1 MILPSPVRY
10 TPDVEQFRED
20 EQETVDKL
28 NEAFDEIQTKT
39 NEDYG
44 HAVRAVHAKPHAI
57 LKGSLTVQSGLAPEL
72 AQGLFATPG
81 EHSAYARISTNPG
94 DILDDAIALPRG
106 LALKVADV
114 AGERL
119 PGAEGAT
126 QDFIMING
134 PTFLAPDAKKFAGN
148 LALLAKTTDK
158 AEGAKV
164 ALSKVLQV
172 VNSALGAVGLESAAL
187 GSLGG
192 APQVDPLGE
201 TYFSVTPFRHGDYI
215 AKYRLRPLSP
225 ALTALTG
232 EIIDTKDRPDGI
244 RETVREEYAGI
255 DGEWAFEVQLCRD
268 IDKQPVED
276 PTVEWKE
283 ADAPFVQVA
292 TLRVPRQDSWDA
304 AAVQQ
309 VNEEMRF
316 SVWTGLAAHQ
326 PLGDVNRAR
335 RDTYRH
341 SADFRAAANR
351 CPIHEP
357 ASVDA

>member
-1 MILPSPVRY
+1 MSLPPPVPY
-10 TPDVEQFRED
+10 TPDVETFRDD
-20 EQETVDKL
+20 EQETVAKL
-28 NEAFDEIQTKT
+28 NQAFDEILTKT

-57 LKGSLTVQSGLAPEL
+57 LKGTLSVHAGLAPEL

-81 EHSAYARISTNPG
+81 EHPAYARISTNPG

-114 AGERL
+114 PGERL
-119 PGAEGAT
+119 PGAEGTT
-126 QDFIMING
+126 QDFVMING
-134 PTFLAPDAKKFAGN
+134 PTFLAPTAKKFAGN

-164 ALSKVLQV
+164 VLSKVLQV
-172 VNSALGAVGLESAAL
+172 LNGALGAVGLDSAAL

-192 APQVDPLGE
+192 APQVEPLGE

-215 AKYRLRPLSP
+215 AKYRLRPISP

-232 EIIDTKDRPDGI
+232 GTIDTKDRRDAI
-244 RETVREEYAGI
+244 REDLRKEMADI

-268 IDKQPVED
+268 PDKQPVED
-276 PTVEWKE
+276 PRVEWKE
-283 ADAPFVQVA
+283 DEAPFVQVA
-292 TLRVPRQDSWDA
+292 TLRIPHQDSWA
-304 AAVQQ
+304 ADAVQQ

-316 SVWTGLAAHQ
+316 SVWTGLAAHR

-341 SADFRAAANR
+341 SASFREAANK

-357 ASVDA
+357 SGA

>member
-1 MILPSPVRY
+1 MPVAPPIPY
-10 TPDVEQFRED
+10 TPEVETFRED
-20 EQETVDKL
+20 ESETVEKL
-28 NEAFDEIQTKT
+28 NEAFDEILTKT
-39 NEDYG
+39 AEDYG
-44 HAVRAVHAKPHAI
+44 HAVRAVHAKAHAI
-57 LKGSLTVQSGLAPEL
+57 LKGTLTVHADLSPEV
-72 AQGLFATPG
+72 AQGLFTSPA
-81 EHSAYARISTNPG
+81 EHPAYLRISTNPG

-106 LALKVADV
+106 LALKVGDV
-114 AGERL
+114 VGERL
-119 PGAEGAT
+119 AGAEGTA

-134 PTFLAPDAKKFAGN
+134 PIFLARNAKKFAGN

-164 ALSKVLQV
+164 VLSKVLQA
-172 VNSALGAVGLESAAL
+172 VNGALGAIGLDSAAL

-215 AKYRLRPLSP
+215 AKYRLRPLSQ
-225 ALTALTG
+225 ALTMLTG
-232 EIIDTKDRPDGI
+232 ETIDTTDRPDAI
-244 RETVREEYAGI
+244 REEVRREMAAI

-283 ADAPFVQVA
+283 DEAPFVQVA
-292 TLRVPRQDSWDA
+292 TLSIPRQDSWDA
-304 AAVQQ
+304 TSVQQ
-309 VNEEMRF
+309 VDEEMRF
-316 SVWTGLAAHQ
+316 SVWTGLVAHQ

-341 SADFRAAANR
+341 SAEFRAATNR

-357 ASVDA
+357 AGV